1 MGTLRI
7 LLRDNYWASG
17 ALLLA
22 LLLWV
27 AGGSALSTSDWSADA
42 LNERGAN
49 STADADDGTSDQ
61 EGDRPVLSSME
72 AVVAPVA
79 KLHVALLGGFAPRR
93 VAHETIAPVRIALS
107 TPQNNYLRTLFRLI
121 TPANAP

>member
-1 MGTLRI
+1 MGALRI
-7 LLRDNYWASG
+7 RLHKNYWSSG
-17 ALLLA
+17 ALLVA

-27 AGGSALSTSDWSADA
+27 GGGPA
-42 LNERGAN
+42 LNPDRLTRVPDESGAN
-49 STADADDGTSDQ
+49 PASDADDGTSDQ
-61 EGDRPVLSSME
+61 EDDCPVLSSLE

-79 KLHVALLGGFAPRR
+79 KLHVALLGGFAPPR
-93 VAHETIAPVRIALS
+93 VVHETTAPVRIALP